1 MGVVSE
7 ANTPETLTPQTLSLL
22 LTEKHH
28 LRDLVRSVLN
38 SEPATASSDQLRKSV
53 LASLTS
59 AGVTVD
65 DPDQPQESTVPT
77 QTWGRLSIHL
87 ERVLGHKELVAAT
100 IGTSIPCGTD
110 GALYIFEQT
119 GTVWNLALT
128 HEAPAYTKLSDAFGA
143 LDFAISP
150 QAANGWYVM
159 TASIAPSCTQGWRQ
173 MRYAILRK
181 GSDSERPKI
190 LFTNSTKLYEGWDQ
204 YWKLKAD
211 ADVAQIAWPSLFK
224 LDGSILIRAHVERY
238 QVSGD
243 AVNRTQPVALYPE
256 DFVDEWAQQPWDRAK
271 EWVAPEALADAEA
284 IHKWIGDPDYFI
296 TTDFLQSCPIPEHWQ
311 IGFSIMGG
319 HNSASPPMARVF
331 VDVSK
336 DGDVFRLDRIAN
348 DRAPG
353 CPGTDFLP
361 QRPHSLQ

>member
-1 MGVVSE
+1 MVSE